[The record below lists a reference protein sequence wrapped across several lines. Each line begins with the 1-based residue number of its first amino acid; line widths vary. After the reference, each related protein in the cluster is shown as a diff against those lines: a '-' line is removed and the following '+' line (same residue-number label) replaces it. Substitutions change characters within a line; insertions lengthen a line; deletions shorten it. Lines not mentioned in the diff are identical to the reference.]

1 MEKILCALWSDEDG
15 DSLRENLQE
24 QLVGKLG
31 SFSFVHEQR
40 LTVVDSAVDAAA
52 GKRMASRDL
61 PAAVLS
67 VWLDEARRYTELVP
81 ILSAVATRHDAY
93 LVTESEPLVNS
104 RYPVASGERGH
115 GFCQVVFLRRPA
127 QLAVDEWLDIWQGS
141 HTRIAIDT
149 QDTFGYRQNVV
160 VRALNPDAHP
170 VDAIVEE
177 NFPPEAMTSDH
188 AFYAA
193 PDDETLARNMTA
205 MMESCARFI
214 DFEHIDVIP
223 MSEYLSSPAKP

>member
-1 MEKILCALWSDEDG
+1 MEKIMCALWCDQQG
-15 DSLRENLQE
+15 DSLREHLLQD
-24 QLVGKLG
+24 LLG
-31 SFSFVHEQR
+31 PLRALPYVHAVR

-61 PAAVLS
+61 PAAVVS
-67 VWLDEARRYTELVP
+67 VWLDEVRRYPELLP
-81 ILSAVATRHDAY
+81 TLAAVATRHDAY
-93 LVTESEPLVNS
+93 LVTESEPLVNT
-104 RYPVASGERGH
+104 RHPAAPGERGF

-127 QLAVDEWLDIWQGS
+127 QQSVDDWLAIWQGS
-141 HTRIAIDT
+141 HTQIAIDT

-170 VDAIVEE
+170 VHAIVEE

-193 PDDETLARNMTA
+193 PDDETLAANMKA

-223 MSEYLSSPAKP
+223 MSEYLSLPAGP